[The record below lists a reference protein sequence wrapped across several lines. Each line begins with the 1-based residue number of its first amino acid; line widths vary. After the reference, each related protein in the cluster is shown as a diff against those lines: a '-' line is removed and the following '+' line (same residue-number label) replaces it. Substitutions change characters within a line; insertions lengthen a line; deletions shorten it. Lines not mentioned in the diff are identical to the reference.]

1 MAKGNGVKFPLYLL
15 ASALLMTGCS
25 SSGTVSNLEHNEAS
39 AATTPMV
46 EAASAGELDEVRS
59 LAEDGASLNTLTEHG
74 TPLAAAVTGQRDDV
88 ALYLLQQGAEPD
100 RTGPDGVTPLMQAAA
115 SGQRRMVSLL
125 LAAGADVNARA
136 SNGASPVM
144 MAAQQG
150 HLSVVKM
157 LLSAGANVNI
167 SQEGESLLMQ
177 IVERGDLLTAEVLV
191 SAGADVDYR
200 AEDGRTALDVARNNN
215 NRELE
220 MLLVQAGAD
229 I

>member
-1 MAKGNGVKFPLYLL
+1 MAKGNGVGFPLTFM
-15 ASALLMTGCS
+15 ASALLIAGCS
-25 SSGTVSNLEHNEAS
+25 TTGTVSNLEHNEAS

-46 EAASAGELDEVRS
+46 DAASAGELDEVRS
-59 LAEDGASLNTLTEHG
+59 LAEDGASLNTLTENG

-88 ALYLLQQGAEPD
+88 ALYLLQQGVDPD
-100 RTGPDGVTPLMQAAA
+100 RAGPDGFTPLMRAAA

-144 MAAQQG
+144 LAAQQG
-150 HLSVVKM
+150 HLSVVKI
-157 LLSAGANVNI
+157 LLTAGANVNI
-167 SQEGESLLMQ
+167 SQDGESLLMQ
-177 IVERGDLLTAEVLV
+177 IVGRGDLLTAEVLV
-191 SAGADVDYR
+191 SAGADVGYR
-200 AEDGRTALDVARNNN
+200 SEDGRTALDVARSNN

>member
-1 MAKGNGVKFPLYLL
+1 MAKGNSVGLPLTVL
-15 ASALLMTGCS
+15 ASALLIVGCS
-25 SSGTVSNLEHNEAS
+25 TSGMVSNLEHNEA
-39 AATTPMV
+39 AAAATPMV
-46 EAASAGELDEVRS
+46 EAAGSGNLAQVRS
-59 LAEDGASLNTLTEHG
+59 LAEEGASLNTLTEQG
-74 TPLAAAVTGQRDDV
+74 TPLSAAVSGQQDDV
-88 ALYLLQQGAEPD
+88 ALFLLQQGAEPD
-100 RTGPDGVTPLMQAAA
+100 RAGANGRTPLMLAAA

-136 SNGASPVM
+136 ANGASPVM
-144 MAAQQG
+144 LAAQQG

-167 SQEGESLLMQ
+167 SQNGESLLMQ